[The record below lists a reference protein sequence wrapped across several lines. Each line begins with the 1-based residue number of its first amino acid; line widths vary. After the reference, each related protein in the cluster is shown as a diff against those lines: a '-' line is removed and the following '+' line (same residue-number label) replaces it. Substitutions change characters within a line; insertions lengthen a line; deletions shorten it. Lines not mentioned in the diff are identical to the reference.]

1 MKNHQVEGQLQICSA
16 CVKKIKKEEMKESPS
31 TNPPVFI
38 TLRVDILEENRKE
51 ADQLL
56 HHWVGDQLAAA
67 VLKPMLAGGEEIV
80 LANFHP
86 QKIAT
91 KRGSRGNKFIGLL
104 KLEKLKD
111 LLSTKSA
118 T

>member
-80 LANFHP
+80 
-86 QKIAT
+86 
-91 KRGSRGNKFIGLL
+91 KFPPPKNCNQTRVSWEQIHRFV
-104 KLEKLKD
+104 E
-111 LLSTKSA
+111 A
-118 T
+118 